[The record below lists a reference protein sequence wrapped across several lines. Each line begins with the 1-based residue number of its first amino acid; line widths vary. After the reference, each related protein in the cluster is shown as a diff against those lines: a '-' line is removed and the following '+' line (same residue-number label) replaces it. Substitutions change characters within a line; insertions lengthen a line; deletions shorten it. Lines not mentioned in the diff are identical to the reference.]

1 MAYNDCVKIGYE
13 FSNRYGETFKVV
25 GDSECRIVAIID
37 NYGRS
42 YKKDRYSII
51 SKNIMTPYSKSYYGV
66 GYLGEGPYDI
76 CVIGSGDI
84 NKCGAVWTD
93 MLRRCYKPYS
103 MKKFITYK
111 DCSVCDEWHNFQN
124 FAEWFYAN
132 YKDGMQIDK
141 DLLKHGNKVYCPE
154 NCCFVPQEINKFFTD
169 RIDKRGDY
177 GHGVRMKPSGNFAA
191 RIKFDGKEKSLG
203 TFKTLSCAKSAYK
216 TAKEEIAV
224 ILANRHKD
232 IIGDRI
238 YNAMINYKY
247 IE

>member
-1 MAYNDCVKIGYE
+1 
-13 FSNRYGETFKVV
+13 
-25 GDSECRIVAIID
+25 
-37 NYGRS
+37 
-42 YKKDRYSII
+42 
-51 SKNIMTPYSKSYYGV
+51 
-66 GYLGEGPYDI
+66 
-76 CVIGSGDI
+76 
-84 NKCGAVWTD
+84 
-93 MLRRCYKPYS
+93 
-103 MKKFITYK
+103 
-111 DCSVCDEWHNFQN
+111 
-124 FAEWFYAN
+124 
-132 YKDGMQIDK
+132 MQIDK

-154 NCCFVPQEINKFFTD
+154 NCCFVSQEINKFFTD

>member
-13 FSNRYGETFKVV
+13 FSNRYGDNFKVV
-25 GDSECRIVAIID
+25 GDAGCKFVKIID
-37 NYGRS
+37 ECGRA
-42 YKKDRYSII
+42 YTKDRYSII
-51 SKNIMTPYSKSYYGV
+51 NAQVMTQYSKSYYGV
-66 GYLGEGPYDI
+66 GYFGEGPYEI
-76 CVIGSGDI
+76 CVIGSGDM
-84 NKCGAVWTD
+84 NKCGDVWAD
-93 MLRRCYKPYS
+93 MIRRCYKPYS

-141 DLLKHGNKVYCPE
+141 DLLKHGNKIYCPE
-154 NCCFVPQEINKFFTD
+154 CCCFVPQEINKFFTN
-169 RIDKRGDY
+169 RIDKRSICGR
-177 GHGVRMKPSGNFAA
+177 GISVAPSGNFSV
-191 RIKFDGKEKSLG
+191 RIGFEGKSKILG